1 MHNTMTKPL
10 FNLLILSLF
19 STIASAQNFDFGNYS
34 QKEMDMKRY
43 DADTSAHAVVLNEYG
58 TSSINVVADDRVKII
73 YEYHV
78 KIKILDAKGFDK
90 GTIQIPFYSAGDDT
104 WEDVSDIKGVTNYK
118 DDNGNIQTAELD
130 PSKIVSV
137 KENKYWS
144 YKKFAMPNLHSGA
157 IIEYS
162 YRLITPFWDK
172 FQPWHFQ
179 DDIPKVTSMYEVHI
193 PAFWSYNALLRGA
206 LKLTKNTSELERGCF
221 SRHGAICDC
230 SHIVYGMENIPAFV
244 EEDYMTSP
252 KNFLSAIYF
261 NLSEYTN
268 LSTGAKIM
276 VTKEWKDIDYN
287 LKHADYF
294 GSQLKRK
301 DLLKQYITP
310 VITGQTTELDKAKAV
325 YAYIQKNIKWN
336 GLNSRGSDDGI
347 RKALDKHTGNV
358 ADVNLALITA
368 LNSAGIN
375 TEAVLL
381 STRTNGLINKL
392 YPVENEFNYVIARAT
407 VNGTTYLLDAT
418 DPLLSFGLLPL
429 KCLNDQGRV
438 MSLDKPSYWIN
449 LVAEHRKNSTS
460 SLDLTLQNDG
470 KIKGTITTYS
480 TGYQGYEKRKA
491 IKKFNTID
499 EYVENLDEQ
508 LGKIKILKSEIH
520 NLDSLELPLSE
531 TYEIEI
537 NAFDNMNHTRLAFNP
552 FIFDRLIT
560 NPFKLNERNYPV
572 DWGMPSDNR
581 FILNMH
587 LPENYVIE
595 NSPQEL
601 AIGLPNTGGKF
612 ITTFNGEGNSFTF
625 SNMTQFNK
633 SIYMPEEYP
642 YLKEFYNKI
651 ISAEKAEIV
660 FKKKS

>member
-1 MHNTMTKPL
+1 MAKPL
-10 FNLLILSLF
+10 FNLLILTFF
-19 STIASAQNFDFGNYS
+19 STFASAQNFAFGDYS
-34 QKEMDMKRY
+34 KKDMEMKRY

-58 TSSINVVADDRVKII
+58 TSGIRVMSDDNIKIVF
-73 YEYHV
+73 EYHV
-78 KIKILDAKGFDK
+78 KIKILDSKGFDK
-90 GTIQIPFYSAGDDT
+90 GTIQIPFYSAGSDT
-104 WEDVSDIKGVTNYK
+104 WEEVDDIKGITTYN
-118 DDNGNIQTAELD
+118 DDNGNIKTAELD

-144 YKKFAMPNLHSGA
+144 YKKFAMPNLRSGA

-162 YRLITPFWDK
+162 YRLATPFWDK

-179 DDIPKVTSMYEVHI
+179 DDIPKITSTYEVHI
-193 PAFWSYNALLRGA
+193 PAFWSYNVLLRGN
-206 LKLTKNTSELERGCF
+206 LKLTKNTSKLETSCF
-221 SRHGAICDC
+221 SRHGATCDC
-230 SHIVYGMENIPAFV
+230 SNIVYGMENIPAFV

-268 LSTGAKIM
+268 LTTGSKVK

-301 DLLKQYITP
+301 DLLKQYISS
-310 VITGQTTELDKAKAV
+310 VIAGQPTELDKAKVV

-336 GLNSRGSDDGI
+336 GFNARGSDDGI
-347 RKALDKHTGNV
+347 RKALDNHTGNV
-358 ADVNLALITA
+358 ADVNLALVTA

-375 TEAVLL
+375 AEAVLL
-381 STRTNGLINKL
+381 STRTNGIINKL

-407 VNGTTYLLDAT
+407 INGTSYLLDAT

-438 MSLDKPSYWIN
+438 MSLDKPSYWID
-449 LVAEHRKNSTS
+449 LVAEHKKNSTS
-460 SLDLTLQNDG
+460 SLDLTVQNDG

-480 TGYQGYEKRKA
+480 AGYQAYEKRKA
-491 IKKFNTID
+491 IKKFNTFD
-499 EYVENLDEQ
+499 EYVENLDER

-520 NLDSLELPLSE
+520 NLDSLDLQLSE

-537 NAFDNMNHTRLAFNP
+537 NAFDNLNHTRLAFNP
-552 FIFDRLIT
+552 FIFDRLST
-560 NPFKLNERNYPV
+560 NPFKLDERNYPV
-572 DWGMPSDNR
+572 DWGMPSDSR
-581 FILNMH
+581 VILTMH
-587 LPENYVIE
+587 LPENYAIE
-595 NSPQEL
+595 NPPQGL
-601 AIGLPNTGGKF
+601 AISLPNTGGKF
-612 ITTFNGEGNSFTF
+612 ITTFNVEGNDFTF
-625 SNMTQFNK
+625 SNMIQFSK
-633 SIYMPEEYP
+633 SIYAPEEYP
-642 YLKEFYNKI
+642 YLKEFYNKM
-651 ISAEKAEIV
+651 ISAEKVEIV

>member
-1 MHNTMTKPL
+1 MIKPL
-10 FNLLILSLF
+10 FNLLILTLF
-19 STIASAQNFDFGNYS
+19 STIASAQNFAFGDYS

-58 TSSINVVADDRVKII
+58 TSTINEVADERIKII

-78 KIKILDAKGFDK
+78 KIKILDAKAFDK
-90 GTIQIPFYSAGDDT
+90 GTVEIPFYTESDDSY
-104 WEDVSDIKGVTNYK
+104 ENVSEIKGITTYK
-118 DDNGNIQTAELD
+118 DDDGIIQRAELN
-130 PSKIVSV
+130 PSKVITV

-144 YKKFAMPNLHSGA
+144 SLKFALPNLRSGA
-157 IIEYS
+157 IIEYT
-162 YRLITPFWDK
+162 YQHTTPFWDK
-172 FQPWHFQ
+172 FHAWHFQ
-179 DDIPKVTSMYEVHI
+179 DDIPKITSMYEVHI
-193 PAFWSYNALLRGA
+193 PAFWSYNVLLRGS
-206 LKLTKNTSELERGCF
+206 LRLTKNTSKLEKGCF
-221 SRHGAICDC
+221 SRRGATCDC

-261 NLSEYTN
+261 NLFEYTN
-268 LSTGAKIM
+268 LNTGSKIL
-276 VTKEWKDIDYN
+276 VTKDWKDIDYN

-294 GSQLKRK
+294 GSQLRRK

-310 VITGQTTELDKAKAV
+310 VITGQATELAKAKAI

-358 ADVNLALITA
+358 ADVNLALVTA

-392 YPVENEFNYVIARAT
+392 YPVENEFNYVIART
-407 VNGTTYLLDAT
+407 TINGAFYLLDAT

-438 MSLDKPSYWIN
+438 MSLDKPSYWID

-470 KIKGTITTYS
+470 KIRGTITTYS
-480 TGYQGYEKRKA
+480 IGYQAYEKRKA

-508 LGKIKILKSEIH
+508 MGKIKILKSEVQ
-520 NLDSLELPLSE
+520 NLDSLDLPLSE
-531 TYEIEI
+531 KYEIEI
-537 NAFDNMNHTRLAFNP
+537 NAFDNLNHTRLAFNP
-552 FIFDRLIT
+552 FIFDRLIA

-581 FILNMH
+581 VILTMH
-587 LPENYVIE
+587 LPENYVVE
-595 NSPQEL
+595 NFPQGV
-601 AIGLPNTGGKF
+601 AISLPNTGGKF
-612 ITTFNGEGNSFTF
+612 ITTFNGEDNGFTF

-633 SIYMPEEYP
+633 SIYIPEEYP

-651 ISAEKAEIV
+651 ISAEKTEII

>member
-1 MHNTMTKPL
+1 MIKPL
-10 FNLLILSLF
+10 FNLLILIFL
-19 STIASAQNFDFGNYS
+19 STIASAQNFAFGEHG
-34 QKEMDMKRY
+34 QKEIDMKRY

-58 TSSINVVADDRVKII
+58 TSGIRVMSDDDIKIVF
-73 YEYHV
+73 EYHV

-90 GTIQIPFYSAGDDT
+90 GTIQIPFYSAGYDR
-104 WEDVSDIKGVTNYK
+104 WEDLDDIKGVTTYK
-118 DDNGNIQTAELD
+118 DDYGNIKTAELD

-144 YKKFAMPNLHSGA
+144 YKKFAMPNLRSGA

-162 YRLITPFWDK
+162 YRLATPFWDK

-179 DDIPKVTSMYEVHI
+179 DDIPKIISMYEVHI
-193 PAFWSYNALLRGA
+193 PAFWSYNALLRGN
-206 LKLTKNTSELERGCF
+206 LNLTKNTLKLEASCF

-230 SHIVYGMENIPAFV
+230 SYMVYGMENIPAFV

-268 LSTGAKIM
+268 LSTGVKVK

-287 LKHADYF
+287 LKRADYF

-310 VITGQTTELDKAKAV
+310 VITGQTTELAKAKAI
-325 YAYIQKNIKWN
+325 YIYIQKNIKWN

-347 RKALDKHTGNV
+347 RKALDNHTGNV
-358 ADVNLALITA
+358 ADVNLALVTA

-381 STRTNGLINKL
+381 STRTNGIINKL
-392 YPVENEFNYVIARAT
+392 YPVENEFNYIIARAT
-407 VNGTTYLLDAT
+407 ISGTTYLLDAT
-418 DPLLSFGLLPL
+418 DQLLSFGMLPL

-438 MSLDKPSYWIN
+438 MSLDKPSYWID
-449 LVAEHRKNSTS
+449 LIAEHKKNSTS

-480 TGYQGYEKRKA
+480 IGYQAYEKRKA

-520 NLDSLELPLSE
+520 NLDSLDLPLSE
-531 TYEIEI
+531 QYEVEI
-537 NAFDNMNHTRLAFNP
+537 NAFDNLNHTRLAFNP

-581 FILNMH
+581 FVLTMH
-587 LPENYVIE
+587 LPADYVIE
-595 NSPQEL
+595 SSPQGL
-601 AIGLPNTGGKF
+601 GISLPNQGGKF
-612 ITTFNGEGNSFTF
+612 ITNFAGEGSDFTF
-625 SNMTQFNK
+625 SNVIQFNK
-633 SIYMPEEYP
+633 SVYAPGEYP

-651 ISAEKAEIV
+651 ISAERAEIV